1 MNYRPVHSYPALFL
15 KRKRKEANM
24 RRISGLAPITTFFI
38 LFAMLLTACGGT
50 SSGGGGTT
58 SSPSSGAKAKVAL
71 VTDIGGL
78 NDRSFNQLAY
88 GGYTQAQKQYGF
100 TPKVIQTQSQNDY
113 VKNLTLASQSVG
125 PGGLVIAVG
134 FLMQVPLDQLAK
146 QNTTINYAIV
156 DGCALLP
163 SVLTA
168 IRSPMFRPSSLKSSK
183 LDVSSARLL
192 VKWNL

>member
-1 MNYRPVHSYPALFL
+1 MNYRPVHTHPALVL

-88 GGYTQAQKQYGF
+88 GGYTQAQKQDGF
-100 TPKVIQTQSQNDY
+100 TPEGPQTPKQDGSF
-113 VKNLTLASQSVG
+113 KKLTPAPPNV
-125 PGGLVIAVG
+125 
-134 FLMQVPLDQLAK
+134 
-146 QNTTINYAIV
+146 
-156 DGCALLP
+156 
-163 SVLTA
+163 
-168 IRSPMFRPSSLKSSK
+168 
-183 LDVSSARLL
+183 
-192 VKWNL
+192 

>member
-1 MNYRPVHSYPALFL
+1 MNYRPVHTHPALVL

-100 TPKVIQTQSQNDY
+100 TPKDIQTQSQNDY
-113 VKNLTLASQSVG
+113 VKNLTLAFHSLG
-125 PGGLVIAVG
+125 PGGPGIAAG
-134 FLMQVPLDQLAK
+134 
-146 QNTTINYAIV
+146 
-156 DGCALLP
+156 LLQHGP
-163 SVLTA
+163 
-168 IRSPMFRPSSLKSSK
+168 
-183 LDVSSARLL
+183 
-192 VKWNL
+192 